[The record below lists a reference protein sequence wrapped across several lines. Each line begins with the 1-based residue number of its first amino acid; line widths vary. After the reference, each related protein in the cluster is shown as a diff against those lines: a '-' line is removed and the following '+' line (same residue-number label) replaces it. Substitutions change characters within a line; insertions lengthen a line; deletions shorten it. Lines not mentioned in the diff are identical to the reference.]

1 MDFETTGALSTAK
14 SLLQESE
21 GLGSETLSESRVKGE
36 EPIDR
41 ARKRPLGEEPSKS
54 DCRIDGWGES
64 ACSVCLML

>member
-1 MDFETTGALSTAK
+1 MDLETTGALSTVK
-14 SLLQESE
+14 GLLQESE
-21 GLGSETLSESRVKGE
+21 GLGSETQSESRVKGE